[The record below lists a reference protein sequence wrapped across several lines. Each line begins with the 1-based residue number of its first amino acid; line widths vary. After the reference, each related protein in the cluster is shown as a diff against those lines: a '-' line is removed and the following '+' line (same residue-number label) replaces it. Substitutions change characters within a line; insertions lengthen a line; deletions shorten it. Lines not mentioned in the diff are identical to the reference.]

1 MKTLHITLLYS
12 IVLLTV
18 CMRVHAQTKTA
29 YFCTPCNKDCDV
41 NAYEAKGHCPHCG
54 MDLVLQAVPQKAGL
68 ILSKKIENIDR
79 GRLDS
84 LFNTLSKRNLA
95 MGSIAVA
102 QNGNILYTKA
112 IGYADMQAGS
122 RVPATTQTEYSIGS
136 ISKMFTAVMIFQLI
150 ENKKI
155 ALDDKLSAYFPSI
168 PNAGLITIGNLL
180 SHRSGL
186 FNFNNENQD
195 ELKYTPQS
203 REQLL
208 ARMVKKQPAL
218 QPGTAVDYNNY
229 NYLLLSFILEDVY
242 QKPYKDVLSQKLLSR
257 LQLNNTY
264 YDSQKPL
271 KEANSFNY
279 IDGNWIKD
287 KKAYL
292 SNFMG
297 AGGIKSTPAD
307 LVKFADA
314 LFNYR
319 ILSKSSVIRM
329 QALIDG
335 YGMGMFPF
343 SFYNQVGFGHEG
355 RLDGAEASLRY
366 YPEQKLAIA
375 YCTNA
380 GVLQKVDILNGVLSI
395 CFAAP
400 YAISTFNPLALNST
414 QLDVYDGTYESSQ
427 GDIKVVCTHDSGRLL
442 LQTKG
447 QQLVG
452 DCISK
457 NEFMN
462 AKQGFF
468 FSFND
473 GRSVL
478 TIKDFHNTYY
488 LNKKNDQK

>member
-1 MKTLHITLLYS
+1 M
-12 IVLLTV
+12 
-18 CMRVHAQTKTA
+18 CAHAQNKTA
-29 YFCTPCNKDCDV
+29 YFCTPCNKDCDAK
-41 NAYEAKGHCPHCG
+41 AYDHKGQCPHCG
-54 MDLVLQAVPQKAGL
+54 MDLVLQAAPQNAGF
-68 ILSKKIENIDR
+68 ILPKKIENIDR

-84 LFNTLSKRNLA
+84 LFNALLKRNLA

-112 IGYADMQAGS
+112 IGCADMQAGNN
-122 RVPATTQTEYSIGS
+122 VPATTQTEYSIGS
-136 ISKMFTAVMIFQLI
+136 VSKMFTAVMILQLI
-150 ENKKI
+150 EEKRI
-155 ALDDKLSAYFPSI
+155 TLDDKLSAYFPSI
-168 PNAGLITIGNLL
+168 PNAGLITIGDLL
-180 SHRSGL
+180 NHHSGL
-186 FNFNNENQD
+186 FSFNNENQD
-195 ELKYTPQS
+195 DLKYKPQS

-208 ARMVKKQPAL
+208 SRMVKSRPAF
-218 QPGTAVDYNNY
+218 QPGTAADYNNY

-242 QKPYKDVLSQKLLSR
+242 RKPYKDVLTKQLLAR
-257 LQLNNTY
+257 LRLNNTY
-264 YDSQKPL
+264 YDSQQPG

-279 IDGNWIKD
+279 IDGKWIKD

-292 SNFMG
+292 SNFIG
-297 AGGIKSTPAD
+297 AGGVKSTPAD

-319 ILSKSSVIRM
+319 IIGKNSVTRM

-343 SFYNQVGFGHEG
+343 PFYNQVGFGHEG

-380 GVLQKVDILNGVLSI
+380 GVVQKADILNGVLSI

-400 YAISTFNPLALNST
+400 YTISTFTPLALNSAK
-414 QLDVYDGTYESSQ
+414 LDVYDGTYESSQ
-427 GDIKVVCTHDSGRLL
+427 GDIKVVCTHNAQQLL

-447 QQLVG
+447 QQLIA
-452 DCISK
+452 DCIGK

-473 GRSVL
+473 ARSVL

-488 LNKKNDQK
+488 LSKKNDQK